1 MYKNQLIVFIGL
13 AGAVGTFGIIESAY
27 LSSFVFFVLGIA
39 NYAMAAFFAFKY
51 FTYGRGL
58 RKSQNS
64 HEPRNKRSDK
74 RWNIIQMAAFQIAP
88 EINNSEDIEKDPS
101 GLTDCSCE
109 QKAKG
114 IDLFEPDIVFRILNP
129 PYL

>member
-51 FTYGRGL
+51 FTYGRGVG
-58 RKSQNS
+58 KSQNS
-64 HEPRNKRSDK
+64 HKPRNKRSD
-74 RWNIIQMAAFQIAP
+74 R
-88 EINNSEDIEKDPS
+88 
-101 GLTDCSCE
+101 
-109 QKAKG
+109 
-114 IDLFEPDIVFRILNP
+114 R
-129 PYL
+129 